1 MTNPGHSHIAD
12 VVPLGELLAQLA
24 EETAELAQA
33 SLYLR
38 RSIEG
43 KNPIN
48 VATEEAEAK
57 LLEEIADVYV
67 CVDMV
72 CASLTRAGNA
82 NIIKE
87 IFEAKQYKL
96 SRWERR
102 LRERGDNCADA
113 CPILGDADRPP
124 AEQEPPRM

>member
-1 MTNPGHSHIAD
+1 MTNPGHNHIVD

-33 SLYLR
+33 SLHLR

-43 KNPIN
+43 KNPTN

-72 CASLTRAGNA
+72 CASLTRAGNTS
-82 NIIKE
+82 IIKE

-96 SRWERR
+96 NRWERR
-102 LRERGDNCADA
+102 LRERGDTCADA

-124 AEQEPPRM
+124 TEQEPPRM